1 MHPGTGRVGNG
12 TGFAAGRGWLDQAL
26 WRDQVLVGWV
36 TLLDFLLELGH
47 SVWWVL
53 EQG

>member
-12 TGFAAGRGWLDQAL
+12 TGSAAGRGWLDQTVWL
-26 WRDQVLVGWV
+26 DQVLVGWV
-36 TLLDFLLELGH
+36 ALPGYLLALDH

-53 EQG
+53 QQG